1 VREYETTII
10 VQPEI
15 SDDGIVALQERID
28 GTLDTSGS
36 IRLIYDDLGKRRL
49 AYEIQDFQ
57 KGRYLM
63 LRFLDNGSAIS
74 GIERAFR
81 LEDSIM
87 RYLTVQVDDAV
98 DNVAERKA
106 AAVEEERIRVEK
118 AAERAA
124 REAEEAKRQEVE
136 AAEAA
141 KLAEEARVA
150 KEAEAAAAAEA
161 AAEAGEGDE
170 AGEEDSS
177 GADSESSEAAEAKT
191 EAEPAAEAPSG
202 DEAAAGKEE
211 VSS

>member
-15 SDDGIVALQERID
+15 SDEGIVALQGRID
-28 GTLDTSGS
+28 GTLDSSGAM
-36 IRLIYDDLGKRRL
+36 RLIYDDLGKRRL

-63 LRFLDNGSAIS
+63 LRFLDTGSGIT
-74 GIERAFR
+74 GIERSFR
-81 LEDSIM
+81 LEDSII

-98 DNVAERKA
+98 EDVAERKA
-106 AAVEEERIRVEK
+106 AAVEEERVRAEK

-124 REAEEAKRQEVE
+124 REAEETKRQETE

-150 KEAEAAAAAEA
+150 QEAKAAEAAAAEA
-161 AAEAGEGDE
+161 ADTS
-170 AGEEDSS
+170 GEEESLDDSEKS
-177 GADSESSEAAEAKT
+177 EPVEATADAGIAPAESSEETAE
-191 EAEPAAEAPSG
+191 
-202 DEAAAGKEE
+202 GKEE
-211 VSS
+211 GSS

>member
-15 SDDGIVALQERID
+15 SDEGIVGLQERID
-28 GTLDTSGS
+28 GVLDSAGAV
-36 IRLIYDDLGKRRL
+36 RLIYDDLGKRRL

-63 LRFLDNGSAIS
+63 LRFFDTGSGIT
-74 GIERAFR
+74 GIERSFR
-81 LEDSIM
+81 LENSII

-98 DNVAERKA
+98 EDAAERKA
-106 AAVEEERIRVEK
+106 AAVEEERVRIEK

-124 REAEEAKRQEVE
+124 REAEEAKRQEAE

-150 KEAEAAAAAEA
+150 QAAKAAKEAEASAAAEA
-161 AAEAGEGDE
+161 ADTS
-170 AGEEDSS
+170 GEEESS
-177 GADSESSEAAEAKT
+177 DDSEKSEPVEASADAGIAPAESSDETAE
-191 EAEPAAEAPSG
+191 
-202 DEAAAGKEE
+202 GKEE
-211 VSS
+211 GSS